1 MSSKTQH
8 GQYLIDFLS
17 DSANQNKFT
26 NKELAQ
32 IATDKCGYF
41 ISGDTVRKILR
52 RVNMESLA
60 LPPDV
65 IIKSGGSST
74 GEVSMKPS
82 EKELAAFQAHCEA
95 HNLPFS
101 KWRGFWHKTGEFSSF
116 FANTQAIEEE
126 QNNHAEM
133 LAELKKLAPN
143 YKQRKVDPK
152 GEHMLVLPQ
161 SDIHI
166 GKWSEVAGVGSNY
179 NINIALERARVGTD
193 ALVEKAKLFGVKQFV
208 VCLGNDVL
216 HTDNGKTTTNGTPQD
231 TDGTWFHHFRM
242 AFQLYVSMI
251 EQLALHAD
259 VLLVH
264 MPSNHDW
271 RSGYA
276 LSEAV
281 AARFHNHP
289 NVKTM
294 VTERHRKYVVY
305 GKNLIMFT
313 HGDGAKEKDLHWHM
327 ASEGSEAWSKTKF
340 RYVYLGHI
348 HHKDRKVAG
357 HQKVRTEKDLIGFTE
372 IVTGVT
378 AEPSQDVNIEYV
390 RSQSGSDLWH
400 SQMGYSAIPA
410 TEAFLHHPEMG
421 QVARFTHFF

>member
-1 MSSKTQH
+1 MQSKTQH
-8 GQYLIDFLS
+8 GQFLLDFLS
-17 DSANQNKFT
+17 DSANHNKFT
-26 NKELAQ
+26 TKELAK
-32 IATDKCGYF
+32 IATDTCGYF
-41 ISGDTVRKILR
+41 ISRDTVKKILHR
-52 RVNMESLA
+52 ADKVNLVLSQN
-60 LPPDV
+60 V
-65 IIKSGGSST
+65 IIGEERSFT
-74 GEVSMKPS
+74 GEVAMKPS
-82 EKELAAFQAHCEA
+82 EKELSAFQAHCEA
-95 HNLPFS
+95 NNLPFS
-101 KWRGFWHKTGEFSSF
+101 KWRGFWHKTNEFSSF

-126 QNNHAEM
+126 KNNHAEM
-133 LAELKKLAPN
+133 LADLKNLAPN
-143 YKQRKVDPK
+143 YKQRKVDPR

-161 SDIHI
+161 ADIHI
-166 GKWSEVAGVGSNY
+166 GKWSEMAGVGSNY

-208 VCLGNDVL
+208 VCLGNDIL

-242 AFQLYVSMI
+242 ALQLYISMI

-276 LSEAV
+276 ISEAV
-281 AARFHNHP
+281 SARFHNHP

-294 VTERHRKYVVY
+294 ITERHRKYVVY

-340 RYVYLGHI
+340 RYVYLGHV
-348 HHKDRKVAG
+348 HHRIKKVQG
-357 HQKVRTEKDLIGFTE
+357 HQNAQVEKDKIGFTE
-372 IVTGVT
+372 IVTGIT
-378 AEPSQDVNIEYV
+378 AEPSQDVNITYV

-400 SQMGYSAIPA
+400 DQSGYSAKPA
-410 TEAFLHHPEMG
+410 TEAFLHHPDAG
-421 QVARFTHFF
+421 LVCTFTHWF

>member
-1 MSSKTQH
+1 MSSINDVIADGYKAGTPIREICIQVGLH
-8 GQYLIDFLS
+8 KSSVKEHAKKMGLTHPHSNEARNSRTINNGIINS
-17 DSANQNKFT
+17 DSTLTREAVMQPN
-26 NKELAQ
+26 AQ
-32 IATDKCGYF
+32 
-41 ISGDTVRKILR
+41 
-52 RVNMESLA
+52 
-60 LPPDV
+60 
-65 IIKSGGSST
+65 
-74 GEVSMKPS
+74 
-82 EKELAAFQAHCEA
+82 ELAAFQRHCEA
-95 HNLPFS
+95 NGLPFS
-101 KWRGFWHKTGEFSSF
+101 KWRGFWHKTNEFSSF

-126 QNNHAEM
+126 KNQHQELLNS
-133 LAELKKLAPN
+133 LKKLAPQ
-143 YKQRKVDPK
+143 YKKRKVDPT

-166 GKWSEVAGVGSNY
+166 GKWSEIAGVGSDY

-193 ALVEKAKLFGVKQFV
+193 ALVAKAKLFGVTQFV

-242 AFQLYVSMI
+242 ANLLYVSMI

-281 AARFHNHP
+281 SARFYAHP

-294 VTERHRKYVVY
+294 VTERHRKYIVY
-305 GKNLIMFT
+305 GQNLIMFT
-313 HGDGAKEKDLHWHM
+313 HGDGDKEKNLGFHL
-327 ASEGSEAWSKTKF
+327 SNESKEAWAKTKF

-348 HHKDRKVAG
+348 HHKDRKVSGIRNALL
-357 HQKVRTEKDLIGFTE
+357 EKDKIGYTE
-372 IVTGVT
+372 ILTGIT
-378 AEPSQDVNIEYV
+378 AEPDEDVNIEYV

-400 SQMGYSAIPA
+400 DQSGYTSRPA
-410 TEAFLHHPEMG
+410 TEAFLHHPSVG
-421 QVARFTHFF
+421 QIARFTHWF

>member
-1 MSSKTQH
+1 MSSINDVIADGYKAGTPIREICRQVNLNKSAVKERARKMGLTH
-8 GQYLIDFLS
+8 PRSNEARSSVTFNNVIINS
-17 DSANQNKFT
+17 DSTLTQEAVMQPN
-26 NKELAQ
+26 AQ
-32 IATDKCGYF
+32 
-41 ISGDTVRKILR
+41 
-52 RVNMESLA
+52 
-60 LPPDV
+60 
-65 IIKSGGSST
+65 
-74 GEVSMKPS
+74 
-82 EKELAAFQAHCEA
+82 ELAAFKAHCEA
-95 HNLPFS
+95 NNLPFS
-101 KWRGFWHKTGEFSSF
+101 KWRGFWHKDGVYSSF

-126 QNNHAEM
+126 KNQHDE
-133 LAELKKLAPN
+133 LIKDLKKVAPS
-143 YKQRKVDPK
+143 YKKRKVDPT

-161 SDIHI
+161 ADIHI
-166 GKWSEVAGVGSNY
+166 GKWSEITGVGSDY

-193 ALVEKAKLFGVKQFV
+193 ALVAKAKLFGVTQFV
-208 VCLGNDVL
+208 VCLGNDIL

-242 AFQLYVSMI
+242 ANLLYVSII

-281 AARFHNHP
+281 SARFHNHP

-294 VTERHRKYVVY
+294 VTERHRKYIVY
-305 GKNLIMFT
+305 GQNLIMFT

-327 ASEGSEAWSKTKF
+327 ASESRDAWSKTKH
-340 RYVYLGHI
+340 RYVYLGHV
-348 HHKDRKVAG
+348 HHKDRRVAG

-372 IVTGVT
+372 IVTGIT
-378 AEPSQDVNIEYV
+378 AEPNQDVNIEYV

-400 SQMGYSAIPA
+400 DQSGYTSKPA
-410 TEAFLHHPEMG
+410 TEAFLHHPQMG
-421 QVARFTHFF
+421 QIARFTHWF